1 MLSVTGV
8 SKSYNNCKLFTG
20 VSFTVGMS
28 DRIAVIG
35 RNGTGKTTLFEII
48 TGNLA
53 PDSGSVSLRSGT
65 TIGYL
70 RQDVTASSNHK
81 LLEEVTRSSDTINNL
96 AHKIRLL
103 QEDLAEEKDQD
114 TVGGLLEELGELQ
127 YLYESKGGYDS
138 EHEAKI
144 ILSGLGFAESDFG
157 RALSEFSGG
166 WQTRIE
172 LAKLLFLNPDILLL
186 DEPTNHL
193 DLETQRWFE
202 SYLKRYHGAVLVTSH
217 DRAFLNNVIRKII
230 AIEDDDVIFYHGDYD
245 SYVLARQKDIETRQA
260 SARRQGLKISRE
272 MRFIE
277 RFRAKATKA
286 TQVQSR
292 IKKLDKIERITVPHS
307 TKRIHFNFP
316 EPPRSGQAVIELKQ
330 VGKSYGENVVY
341 RELNLV
347 LERGDRAAII
357 GVNGAGKTTLLRML
371 AGVLP
376 FEKGERVLGHNVTT
390 AYFAQYYIES
400 LNPHNT
406 ILEELRS
413 VAPDEPE
420 QYLRGLLG
428 AFLFSGDEVNKNIS
442 VLSGGEKTRVAIARM
457 LTRPANF
464 LLLDEPTNHLD
475 IPSREILTDALDA
488 YKGTICFI
496 THDRTLVREI
506 ANKIIEVRDG
516 RIKVFP
522 GNYDDYLRQ
531 SEATGV
537 ATNTTETLR
546 SLHQSDHPSNALN
559 NRQRKAFEGN
569 LRNEHYRAMAPLNKR
584 IAEIEEE
591 SASATERIKEIE
603 AMIADPSH
611 YEDSRN
617 VVATNRE
624 YLALRE
630 RVTDLTAEWD
640 ELTAEAERIKRA
652 FLQAKEGLPGQ
663 AWSGK

>member
-1 MLSVTGV
+1 MLNITNI
-8 SKSYNNCKLFTG
+8 SKSYNNCELFSG
-20 VSFTVGMS
+20 VNFTIGMS

-35 RNGTGKTTLFEII
+35 RNGSGKTTLFEII
-48 TGNLA
+48 TGKIT
-53 PDSGSVSLRSGT
+53 PDSGSVSLRRGS

-70 RQDVTASSNHK
+70 RQDILASSEHT
-81 LLEEVTRSSDTINNL
+81 LLAHVSRSSDAINNL

-103 QEDLAEEKDQD
+103 QEDLADEKDEE
-114 TVGGLLEELGELQ
+114 TVTGLLKELGELQ
-127 YLYESKGGYDS
+127 DLYESKGGYDS

-172 LAKLLFLNPDILLL
+172 LARLLFLNPDILLL

-217 DRAFLNNVIRKII
+217 DRAFLNNVVRKII
-230 AIEDDDVIFYHGDYD
+230 SIEADDVIFYHGDYD

-260 SARRQGLKISRE
+260 SARRQELKISRE

-292 IKKLDKIERITVPHS
+292 IKKLEKIERITVPRS
-307 TKRIHFNFP
+307 TKKIHFNFP
-316 EPPRSGQAVIELKQ
+316 EPPRSGHAVIELKH
-330 VGKSYGENVVY
+330 VAKSYGEHVVY

-347 LERGDRAAII
+347 LERGDRAAIV

-376 FEKGERVLGHNVTT
+376 FERGERVLGHNVTT

-400 LNPHNT
+400 LNPRNT
-406 ILEELRS
+406 IIEELRS

-420 QYLRGLLG
+420 QHLRGLLG
-428 AFLFSGDEVNKNIS
+428 AFLFSGDDVTKNIT
-442 VLSGGEKTRVAIARM
+442 VLSGGEKTRVAIAKM

-475 IPSREILTDALDA
+475 IPSREILTDALDS

-496 THDRTLVREI
+496 THDRTLIREI
-506 ANKIIEVRDG
+506 SNKIIEVRDG

-522 GNYDDYLRQ
+522 GNYDDYLWQ
-531 SEATGV
+531 SEAATPEISV
-537 ATNTTETLR
+537 AETPRDLR
-546 SLHQSDHPSNALN
+546 QSDRPSGAVK
-559 NRQRKAFEGN
+559 NRQRKAFEGH
-569 LRNEHYRAMAPLNKR
+569 LRNEHYRAISPVNKR
-584 IAEIEEE
+584 ITEIEQEV
-591 SASATERIKEIE
+591 ASSTERIKEIE
-603 AMIADPSH
+603 AMIADPAH
-611 YEDSRN
+611 YKDSQN
-617 VVATNRE
+617 VVAVNLE
-624 YLALRE
+624 YLALRKRMKE
-630 RVTDLTAEWD
+630 LTTEWD
-640 ELTAEAERIKRA
+640 DLVAKAERLKQEFRRA
-652 FLQAKEGLPGQ
+652 QEDLESERFGV
-663 AWSGK
+663 

>member
-1 MLSVTGV
+1 MLSVTGI
-8 SKSYNNCKLFTG
+8 SKSYNNRELFSE

-28 DRIAVIG
+28 DRIALIG

-48 TGNLA
+48 AGNIR
-53 PDSGSVSLRSGT
+53 PDAGSVSLRRGT

-70 RQDVTASSNHK
+70 RQDIRASSK
-81 LLEEVTRSSDTINNL
+81 QTLLEEVSRSSDIINNL

-103 QEDLAEEKDQD
+103 HEDLAEEKDEE
-114 TVGGLLEELGELQ
+114 TLGKLLKELGELQ
-127 YLYESKGGYDS
+127 DLYESKGGYDS

-172 LAKLLFLNPDILLL
+172 LARLLFLNPDILLL

-217 DRAFLNNVIRKII
+217 DRAFLNNIVDKII
-230 AIEDDDVIFYHGDYD
+230 AIEADDVISYHGDYD

-260 SARRQGLKISRE
+260 SARRQELKISRE

-292 IKKLDKIERITVPHS
+292 IKKLGKIERITVPRL

-316 EPPRSGQAVIELKQ
+316 EPPRSGKNVIEFKQ
-330 VGKSYGENVVY
+330 VGKSYGENTIY
-341 RELNLV
+341 HELNLV
-347 LERGDRAAII
+347 LERGDRAALI

-376 FEKGERVLGHNVTT
+376 FETGKRVLGHNVTT

-400 LNPHNT
+400 LNPRNT
-406 ILEELRS
+406 IIEELRS

-428 AFLFSGDEVNKNIS
+428 AFLFSGDEVTKNIS

-475 IPSREILTDALDA
+475 IPSREILTDALDD

-496 THDRTLVREI
+496 THDRTLIREI
-506 ANKIIEVRDG
+506 ANKIIEVG
-516 RIKVFP
+516 EGQIKVFP
-522 GNYDDYLRQ
+522 GSYDDYLRQ
-531 SEATGV
+531 RETTAAEISL
-537 ATNTTETLR
+537 TETLGDLRR
-546 SLHQSDHPSNALN
+546 SDRPPVAAK
-559 NRQRKAFEGN
+559 NRRRKALEGH
-569 LRNEHYRAMAPLNKR
+569 LRNEHYRAMTPVNQR
-584 IAEIEEE
+584 IAEIEQEV
-591 SASATERIKEIE
+591 ASAAERIKEIE
-603 AMIADPSH
+603 AMIADPAH
-611 YEDSRN
+611 YKDSQN
-617 VVATNRE
+617 VVAVNRE
-624 YLALRE
+624 YQVLRE
-630 RVTDLTAEWD
+630 QVLELTAEWD
-640 ELTAEAERIKRA
+640 GLTAEGERIKRD
-652 FLQAKEGLPGQ
+652 FLRAKESL
-663 AWSGK
+663 